1 MPKEGMRVSHFIIL
15 FWMVPAFRFIKY
27 QANMRE
33 NVRFNEEIA
42 YRVGLSSGICNC
54 AAIGPKGAEAATV
67 ADLEREGYWMAGTAE
82 KDAETGTSGA
92 IVTL

>member
-1 MPKEGMRVSHFIIL
+1 
-15 FWMVPAFRFIKY
+15 
-27 QANMRE
+27 MRE

-54 AAIGPKGAEAATV
+54 AAIGPKGAEAEAATV
-67 ADLEREGYWMAGTAE
+67 ADPEREGYWMAGTAE
-82 KDAETGTSGA
+82 KDAETGTAGA